1 MANIKIQNLLEKED
15 DEEGTR
21 LNIKPDT
28 SKGIRI
34 STIMD
39 DSKIDESTDPADE
52 VAVTKVPEIDETP
65 EQYYLRTGEAPA
77 GYRYVPSAP
86 ISNNPE
92 DNVKLERIDA
102 PTPASEQTDRL
113 FGYERTA
120 KTTEALY
127 GQDLKLIQNEEFI
140 KNNIPKPLQGFARG
154 VTSIG
159 DEALKAIV
167 VAAEAVGETAA
178 DAGEAITQAVHD
190 TFTEDNKILGM
201 TGKQIHLLTLKQQ
214 VESLLVI

>member
-65 EQYYLRTGEAPA
+65 EQYYLRTGEA
-77 GYRYVPSAP
+77 
-86 ISNNPE
+86 
-92 DNVKLERIDA
+92 
-102 PTPASEQTDRL
+102 
-113 FGYERTA
+113 
-120 KTTEALY
+120 
-127 GQDLKLIQNEEFI
+127 
-140 KNNIPKPLQGFARG
+140 
-154 VTSIG
+154 
-159 DEALKAIV
+159 
-167 VAAEAVGETAA
+167 
-178 DAGEAITQAVHD
+178 
-190 TFTEDNKILGM
+190 
-201 TGKQIHLLTLKQQ
+201 
-214 VESLLVI
+214 